1 MWLCKA
7 STTRTSSKGKRKEHV
22 ERSLHLKIHHSSQM
36 RPLLPLKNL
45 EFDQMRHFWAFLDT
59 CHSCR
64 HFPCS
69 PYLAKNIPNG
79 WSDDYGVDLAF
90 DPRIVPQ
97 LMTRTVFKAKNSMFL
112 NFRKGVIY
120 IPHDLL
126 TCLMTSNS
134 DSLVKYERIFF
145 GDLTLLTSRL
155 LSILS
160 VCRPSFSAI

>member
-45 EFDQMRHFWAFLDT
+45 EFDQMRHFLAFFDT
-59 CHSCR
+59 CRSCR
-64 HFPCS
+64 HFPRS

-79 WSDDYGVDLAF
+79 CSDEYGADQAF
-90 DPRIVPQ
+90 DPRTVLQ

-112 NFRKGVIY
+112 NFRKGVIC
-120 IPHDLL
+120 IPHGLL
-126 TCLMTSNS
+126 TIFHELEH
-134 DSLVKYERIFF
+134 VKLC
-145 GDLTLLTSRL
+145 GMTLLQ
-155 LSILS
+155 
-160 VCRPSFSAI
+160 